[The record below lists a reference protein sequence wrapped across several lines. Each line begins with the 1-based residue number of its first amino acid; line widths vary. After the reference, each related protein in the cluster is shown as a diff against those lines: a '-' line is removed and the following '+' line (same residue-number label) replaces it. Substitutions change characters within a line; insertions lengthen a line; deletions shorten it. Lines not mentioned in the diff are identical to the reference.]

1 MLVLTGSELLYSIP
15 KTINT
20 DFVGTSKCLVII
32 SRGGQRYVAKQH
44 DVSYDDSNKVPM
56 QPVPLPLSSTFLK
69 EGKKSCLGTGCD
81 NSCCARDCEPGS
93 FPETLQASGVVTEI
107 RRLFLRP
114 TGVSWK
120 DLPALTQIARSH
132 STVRI

>member
-1 MLVLTGSELLYSIP
+1 
-15 KTINT
+15 
-20 DFVGTSKCLVII
+20 
-32 SRGGQRYVAKQH
+32 
-44 DVSYDDSNKVPM
+44 M

-69 EGKKSCLGTGCD
+69 EGKKSCLGTGC
-81 NSCCARDCEPGS
+81 NSYCARDCEPGS

-120 DLPALTQIARSH
+120 DLPALTQIARSY